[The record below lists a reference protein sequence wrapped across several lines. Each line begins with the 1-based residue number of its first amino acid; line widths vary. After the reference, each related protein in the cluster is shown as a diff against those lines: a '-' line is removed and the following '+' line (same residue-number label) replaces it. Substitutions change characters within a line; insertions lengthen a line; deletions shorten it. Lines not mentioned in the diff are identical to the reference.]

1 MNATATLVHPNG
13 KELAVLGDNFGRGGE
28 AIYHAIGFKANE
40 RVQREVIDSGAQ
52 YQAISL
58 ELLQE
63 YADADIVFLCSWD
76 QTTEEELKAVVDSGV
91 WRQLPAVRENR
102 VIVLDYKTLF
112 YFDPISVL
120 GQIEA
125 LADVIERTTGR
136 NRSSEVRGFW
146 HDGGGPVLEISLTCL
161 VFMIQ

>member
-102 VIVLDYKTLF
+102 VIVLDYKTFF

-146 HDGGGPVLEISLTCL
+146 HDGGAGQS
-161 VFMIQ
+161 

>member
-1 MNATATLVHPNG
+1 M
-13 KELAVLGDNFGRGGE
+13 
-28 AIYHAIGFKANE
+28 
-40 RVQREVIDSGAQ
+40 IDSGAQ

-58 ELLQE
+58 ELLPE

-102 VIVLDYKTLF
+102 VIVLDYKTFF

-120 GQIEA
+120 GKIEA

-146 HDGGGPVLEISLTCL
+146 HDGGAGQS
-161 VFMIQ
+161 